1 MHVKRT
7 LVTVLLASLVL
18 SMVSGC
24 GSKVSQSNFDKVK
37 TGMTRAE
44 VEDILGK
51 PTDEGG
57 GGASIAGISAS
68 AKIATW
74 KDGDKVITVTFA
86 NEKVVTKGSQG
97 L

>member
-1 MHVKRT
+1 MHVRRT
-7 LVTVLLASLVL
+7 LVAVLLAGLVL
-18 SMVSGC
+18 STVSGC
-24 GSKVSQSNFDKVK
+24 GSKVNQSNFDKVK

-51 PTDEGG
+51 PTEES
-57 GGASIAGISAS
+57 GGAAAIPGISVS
-68 AKIATW
+68 GKIATW